1 MRVWFDSDDAYED
14 VEDWQEMDFYHASNQ
29 HSNWQNHAA

>member
-14 VEDWQEMDFYHASNQ
+14 VEDWQEVDFYHAAGWMRQ
-29 HSNWQNHAA
+29 PAF